1 MEVNFNNLRKKT
13 CYAYDRLANKLNNAI
28 KEYEKEYS
36 EKGTL
41 MIDCDEIQREMD
53 DLKQLLKVLNLDYA
67 VDEKKDRKISTKD
80 IENKALIQHIEFCI
94 QVGIWSGI

>member
-1 MEVNFNNLRKKT
+1 MEVNFNNLREKT
-13 CYAYDRLANKLNNAI
+13 CYAYDRLASKLNIAI

-53 DLKQLLKVLNLDYA
+53 DLKQLIGSIAMCYNENDRDMKDVFEEIYP
-67 VDEKKDRKISTKD
+67 DEKTMVDFNPD
-80 IENKALIQHIEFCI
+80 ADE
-94 QVGIWSGI
+94 